1 MPVAES
7 EPLSEI
13 LNYNPVLFSV
23 CYMIVD
29 YPTETEDLQ
38 RDCFLILLTPEIYE
52 LS

>member
-7 EPLSEI
+7 KPLNEI

-29 YPTETEDLQ
+29 YPAKTEDLQ
-38 RDCFLILLTPEIYE
+38 RDCILILLTPEIYE

>member
-13 LNYNPVLFSV
+13 LNYNLVLFSV

-38 RDCFLILLTPEIYE
+38 RDGFLILLAPEM
-52 LS
+52 